1 MRPFVLD
8 KLFAPISTL
17 PGIGPRMAALYGKLA
32 GDRVVDLIWHLPTGL
47 IDRRHS
53 PPAAT
58 AQSGQ
63 IVTWTLDVLYHAKP
77 ESSRRPY
84 RIYCQQGDIPVTLV
98 YFHAKE
104 DWLRRMLPEGE
115 ERVVSGTVERY
126 QDQIQITHPDHVVPV
141 AERDQIMGVEPTHP
155 LTAGLTERPLTR
167 SIMAALERCPDLGE
181 WQDPAW
187 VERHR
192 WPSWLA
198 ALNAAHHP
206 QTAEAIEHGPERQR
220 LAYDEL
226 LANQLALM
234 LVRNQMKTLRGR
246 QLNATGQLRARI
258 MAALPFT
265 LTNAQQRVLAEIDGD
280 MTQPIRMLR
289 LLQGDVGSGKT
300 VVALLAMAT
309 AIEADAQAALMAPTE
324 ILARQH
330 YATIAPL
337 AAAAGLNVR
346 LLTGRDKGK
355 ARDAILSDLADG
367 TAHMAIGTH
376 ALFQKD
382 VMFKDLALAVI
393 DEQHRFG
400 VQQRLDLTAKGRAVD
415 VLAMT
420 ATPIPRTLMLTA
432 YGDMD
437 ASRLDERPPGRKPVD
452 TRIIPLD
459 RLEEIITGLQ
469 RAIAG
474 QARLYWICPL
484 VEENED
490 LDLAAAE
497 ERARVLEQ
505 FFPGRVGL
513 VHGRLKSSEK
523 DKVMTQF
530 QQGEV
535 DILVATTVVEV
546 GVDVPEAT
554 IMIIEHAER
563 FGLSQLHQLRGRVG
577 RGDRASSCLLLY
589 GHPLSEAA
597 KKRLEVM
604 RSTDDGFVIAE
615 EDLLLRGGGEVL
627 GTRQSGLPEFKLAD
641 LTTHNDLL
649 LAARDD
655 AKLILSRDPE
665 LNTPRGQNLRTLLY
679 LFDRDAA
686 VKTLRSG

>member
-1 MRPFVLD
+1 MRPSVLD
-8 KLFAPISTL
+8 KLFAPVSAL
-17 PGIGPRMAALYGKLA
+17 PGIGPRMAALYAKLA
-32 GDRVVDLIWHLPTGL
+32 GERVVDLIWHLPSG
-47 IDRRHS
+47 IVDRRHS
-53 PPAAT
+53 PTPSQ

-63 IVTWTLDVLYHAKP
+63 IVTWTLTVLHHSKP
-77 ESSRRPY
+77 DSPRRPY
-84 RIYCQQGDIPVTLV
+84 RIHCLEGQSPVTLV

-104 DWLRRMLPEGE
+104 DWLRRQLPEGE
-115 ERVVSGTVERY
+115 QRVVSGTVERY
-126 QDQIQITHPDHVVPV
+126 QDDLQITHPDHVVPL
-141 AERDQIMGVEPTHP
+141 AEREQILGVEPTHP
-155 LTAGLTERPLTR
+155 LTAGLTQRPLSK
-167 SIMAALERCPDLGE
+167 SIQAALERCPDLGE
-181 WQDPAW
+181 WQDQAW
-187 VERHR
+187 IKRQG
-192 WPSWLA
+192 WPSWRT
-198 ALNAAHHP
+198 ALQSAHHP
-206 QTAEAIEHGPERQR
+206 QSLAEIEDSAVKRR
-220 LAYDEL
+220 LAFDEL
-226 LANQLALM
+226 LANQLALL
-234 LVRNQMKTLRGR
+234 LVRNQMKSLRGR
-246 QLNATGQLRARI
+246 QLQANGELRAKI
-258 MAALPFT
+258 MTALPFT
-265 LTNAQQRVLAEIDGD
+265 LTNAQQRVLAEIDAD
-280 MTQPIRMLR
+280 MTNAVRMLR

-300 VVALLAMAT
+300 VVALLAMTT
-309 AIEADAQAALMAPTE
+309 AIEAGAQAALMAPTE

-330 YATIAPL
+330 YATITPL
-337 AAAAGLNVR
+337 AAAAGLQVR

-355 ARDAILSDLADG
+355 ARDAILADIADG
-367 TAHMAIGTH
+367 TAPIVLGTH

-382 VMFKDLALAVI
+382 VVFRDLALAVI

-437 ASRLDERPPGRKPVD
+437 ASRLDERPPGRQKVD
-452 TRIIPLD
+452 TRIIPLE
-459 RLEEIITGLQ
+459 RLDEIIGGLA
-469 RAIAG
+469 RPIT
-474 QARLYWICPL
+474 QAARIYWICPL

-490 LDLAAAE
+490 LDLAAAQ
-497 ERARVLEQ
+497 ERAQVLEQ

-513 VHGRLKSSEK
+513 VHGRLKSTEK
-523 DKVMTQF
+523 DQVMAQF
-530 QQGEV
+530 QQGQV

-577 RGDRASSCLLLY
+577 RGDKASTCLLLY
-589 GHPLSEAA
+589 GQPLSEAA

-604 RSTDDGFVIAE
+604 RATDDGFVIAE
-615 EDLLLRGGGEVL
+615 EDLRLRGGGEVL

-641 LTTHNDLL
+641 LAQHNDLL

-655 AKLILSRDPE
+655 AQLILNRDHD
-665 LNTPRGQNLRTLLY
+665 LTSPRGQNLRTLLY

>member
-1 MRPFVLD
+1 MRPSVLD
-8 KLFAPISTL
+8 KLFAPITTL
-17 PGIGPRMAALYGKLA
+17 PGIGPRMAPLYAKLA
-32 GDRVVDLIWHLPTGL
+32 GERVVDLLWHFPSGL

-53 PPAAT
+53 PRT
-58 AQSGQ
+58 TDAQTGQ
-63 IVTWTLDVLYHAKP
+63 VVTLTLTVLYHDKP
-77 ESSRRPY
+77 SSSRRPY
-84 RIYCQQGDIPVTLV
+84 RIHCLDGDTPVTLV

-104 DWLRRMLPEGE
+104 DWLLRLLPPGE
-115 ERVVSGTVERY
+115 QRVVSGTIDRF
-126 QDQIQITHPDHVVPV
+126 QDEFQITHPDHVVPL
-141 AERDQIMGVEPTHP
+141 AERDQIMTIEPVHP
-155 LTAGLTERPLTR
+155 LTGGLTERPLSR
-167 SIMAALERCPDLGE
+167 AIEAALERCPDLPE
-181 WQDPAW
+181 WQNPAW
-187 VERHR
+187 LAKNH
-192 WPSWLA
+192 WKPWLDS
-198 ALNAAHHP
+198 LKIAHHP
-206 QTAEAIEHGPERQR
+206 QTVEAVEDSPERRR

-234 LVRNQMKTLRGR
+234 LVRNQMRTSKGRPLAASGELRQR
-246 QLNATGQLRARI
+246 V
-258 MAALPFT
+258 MESLPFT
-265 LTNAQQRVLAEIDGD
+265 LTKAQQRVLTEIDAD
-280 MTQPIRMLR
+280 MSQPIRMLR

-300 VVALLAMAT
+300 VVALLSMCS
-309 AIEADAQAALMAPTE
+309 AIEAGAQAALMAPTE

-330 YATIAPL
+330 YATIKPL
-337 AAAAGLNVR
+337 AEAVGLQVR

-355 ARDAILSDLADG
+355 ARDSILADLADG
-367 TAHMAIGTH
+367 TAHFALGTH

-382 VMFKDLALAVI
+382 VQFKDLALAVI

-452 TRIIPLD
+452 TRILPLERFD
-459 RLEEIITGLQ
+459 EIVTGLH
-469 RAIAG
+469 RPLAA
-474 QARLYWICPL
+474 QARVYWICPL

-490 LDLAAAE
+490 LDLAAAV

-505 FFPGRVGL
+505 FFPAKVGL
-513 VHGRLKSSEK
+513 VHGKLKSAEK
-523 DKVMTQF
+523 DRVMAAF
-530 QQGEV
+530 QAGNL

-589 GHPLSEAA
+589 GHPLSDAA

-604 RSTDDGFVIAE
+604 RATDDGFVIAE

-627 GTRQSGLPEFKLAD
+627 GTKQSGLPEFKIAD
-641 LTTHNDLL
+641 LTKDGDLL
-649 LAARDD
+649 NAARDD
-655 AKLILSRDPE
+655 SKLIVNADPD
-665 LNTPRGQNLRTLLY
+665 LTTPRGQTLRTLLY

>member
-1 MRPFVLD
+1 MRPSVLD
-8 KLFAPISTL
+8 KLFSPVTTL
-17 PGIGPRMAALYGKLA
+17 PGIGPRMAPLYARLTGE
-32 GDRVVDLIWHLPTGL
+32 RVVDLIWHFPCGL
-47 IDRRHS
+47 IDRRLS
-53 PPAAT
+53 PRACDAQPGQVAT
-58 AQSGQ
+58 L
-63 IVTWTLDVLYHAKP
+63 TLTVLHHAKP
-77 ESSRRPY
+77 ASSRRPY
-84 RIYCQQGDIPVTLV
+84 RIHCLDGDVPVTLV

-104 DWLRRMLPEGE
+104 DWLLRQLPEGE
-115 ERVVSGTVERY
+115 VRVVSGVIDRF
-126 QDQIQITHPDHVVPV
+126 QDEIQISHPDHVVTL
-141 AERDQIMGVEPTHP
+141 AERDSVMTIEPVHP
-155 LTAGLTERPLTR
+155 LTAGLTARPLAR
-167 SIMAALERCPDLGE
+167 AIFAALERCPNLPE

-187 VERHR
+187 IAKNG
-192 WPSWLA
+192 WKPWLA
-198 ALNAAHHP
+198 SLNAAHRP
-206 QTAEAIEHGPERQR
+206 QTQHDVEDSPERRR

-234 LVRNQMKTLRGR
+234 VVRAHMRTGKGRPLIAAGKLRER
-246 QLNATGQLRARI
+246 V
-258 MAALPFT
+258 MSALPFT
-265 LTNAQQRVLAEIDGD
+265 LTNAQVRVLAEIDAD
-280 MTQPIRMLR
+280 MSEPVRMLR

-300 VVALLAMAT
+300 VVALLAMCT
-309 AIEADAQAALMAPTE
+309 AIEAGAQAALMAPTE

-337 AAAAGLNVR
+337 AQAAGLEVR

-355 ARDAILSDLADG
+355 ARDAILSDLAEGAADL
-367 TAHMAIGTH
+367 AIGTH

-382 VMFKDLALAVI
+382 VYFKDLALAVI

-400 VQQRLDLTAKGRAVD
+400 VQQRLDLTAKGRMVD

-452 TRIIPLD
+452 TRILPLERFD
-459 RLEEIITGLQ
+459 EVIGGLN
-469 RAIAG
+469 RAIAA
-474 QARLYWICPL
+474 QARIYWICPL

-490 LDLAAAE
+490 LDLAAAQD
-497 ERARVLEQ
+497 RAQVLGQ
-505 FFPGRVGL
+505 IFPGRVGL
-513 VHGRLKSSEK
+513 VHGRMKGVEK
-523 DKVMTQF
+523 DRIMAAF
-530 QQGEV
+530 QSGEL

-577 RGDRASSCLLLY
+577 RGERSSSCLLLY

-604 RSTDDGFVIAE
+604 RATDDGFVIAE
-615 EDLLLRGGGEVL
+615 EDLRLRGGGEVL
-627 GTRQSGLPEFKLAD
+627 GTKQSGLPEFKVAD
-641 LTTHNDLL
+641 LARDGELL
-649 LAARDD
+649 NAARDD
-655 AKLILSRDPE
+655 CKLILGADPD
-665 LNTPRGQNLRTLLY
+665 LTGPRGQNLRTLLY
-679 LFDRDAA
+679 LFDRDQA

>member
-1 MRPFVLD
+1 MRPSILD
-8 KLFAPISTL
+8 KLFAPVSTL
-17 PGIGPRMAALYGKLA
+17 PGIGPRMAPLYAKLA
-32 GDRVVDLIWHLPTGL
+32 GERVVDLIWHLPSGC

-53 PPAAT
+53 PAARDAKAGQVVTLTVTVLHHDKPA
-58 AQSGQ
+58 Q
-63 IVTWTLDVLYHAKP
+63 
-77 ESSRRPY
+77 SRRPY
-84 RIYCQQGDIPVTLV
+84 RIHCLDGDTPVTLV

-104 DWLRRMLPEGE
+104 DWLRRLLPEGE
-115 ERVVSGTVERY
+115 ARVVSGTAEIY
-126 QDQIQITHPDHVVPV
+126 QDSVQITHPDHVV
-141 AERDQIMGVEPTHP
+141 ALSERDQILTIEPTHP
-155 LTAGLTERPLTR
+155 LTAGLTERPLSR
-167 SIMAALERCPDLGE
+167 SILAALERCPDLPE

-187 VERHR
+187 IKRQG
-192 WPSWLA
+192 WLPWLA
-198 ALNAAHHP
+198 ALQAAHHP
-206 QTAEAIEHGPERQR
+206 ESVKAVDDNPHRRR

-234 LVRNQMKTLRGR
+234 LVRAQMKTIRGR
-246 QLNATGQLRARI
+246 QLTATGTLRTKV
-258 MAALPFT
+258 MSALPFT
-265 LTNAQQRVLAEIDGD
+265 LTQAQIRVLAEIDAD
-280 MTQPIRMLR
+280 MTEAVRMLR

-300 VVALLAMAT
+300 VVALLAMTT
-309 AIEADAQAALMAPTE
+309 AIEAGAQAALMAPTE

-337 AAAAGLNVR
+337 AEQAGLTVR

-355 ARDAILSDLADG
+355 ARDAILADIADG
-367 TAHMAIGTH
+367 AAHIVLGTH

-382 VMFKDLALAVI
+382 VAFKDLALAVI

-452 TRIIPLD
+452 TRVLPLERLDDIIG
-459 RLEEIITGLQ
+459 GLR
-469 RAIAG
+469 RAIAA
-474 QARLYWICPL
+474 QARAYWICPL

-490 LDLAAAE
+490 LDLAAAQ
-497 ERARVLEQ
+497 ERAQVLEQ

-513 VHGRLKSSEK
+513 VHGRLKSAEK
-523 DKVMTQF
+523 DGVMARF
-530 QQGEV
+530 QTGEV

-577 RGDRASSCLLLY
+577 RGDKASSCLLLY
-589 GHPLSEAA
+589 GHPLSDSA

-604 RSTDDGFVIAE
+604 RATDDGFVIAE
-615 EDLLLRGGGEVL
+615 EDLRLRGGGEVL
-627 GTRQSGLPEFKLAD
+627 GTRQSGLPEFKVAD
-641 LTTHNDLL
+641 LTRDADLL
-649 LAARDD
+649 TAARDD
-655 AKLILSRDPE
+655 TKLILTRDAGLE
-665 LNTPRGQNLRTLLY
+665 SPRGQTLRTLLY

>member
-1 MRPFVLD
+1 MRPSVLD
-8 KLFAPISTL
+8 KLFVQITDL
-17 PGIGPRMAALYGKLA
+17 PGIGPRMEKLYAKLV
-32 GDRVVDLIWHLPTGL
+32 GERVVDLLWHLPSG
-47 IDRRHS
+47 IVDRRHS
-53 PPAAT
+53 PSPKQ

-63 IVTWTLDVLYHAKP
+63 IVTWTLNVLYHAKP
-77 ESSRRPY
+77 DSSRRPY
-84 RIYCQQGDIPVTLV
+84 RVHCLDGDIPVTLV

-115 ERVVSGTVERY
+115 MRVVSGTVERY
-126 QDQIQITHPDHVVPV
+126 QDDVQITHPDHVVTV
-141 AERDQIMGVEPTHP
+141 AEREQIMGVEPTHP
-155 LTAGLTERPLTR
+155 LTAGLTQRPLTR
-167 SIMAALERCPDLGE
+167 AIEAALDRCPDLAE
-181 WQDPAW
+181 WQDAAW
-187 VERHR
+187 LKRQG
-192 WPSWLA
+192 WTSWLSS
-198 ALNAAHHP
+198 LNAAHHP
-206 QTAEAIEHGPERQR
+206 QSLAELENGTARRR
-220 LAYDEL
+220 LAFDEL
-226 LANQLALM
+226 LANQLALL

-246 QLNATGQLRARI
+246 QLSSTGQLRAKIR
-258 MAALPFT
+258 AALPFQ
-265 LTNAQQRVLAEIDGD
+265 LTKAQERVLTEIDGD
-280 MTQPIRMLR
+280 MTNAVRMLR

-300 VVALLAMAT
+300 VVALLAMST
-309 AIEADAQAALMAPTE
+309 AIEAGAQAALMAPTE

-330 YATIAPL
+330 YATITPIAEQV
-337 AAAAGLNVR
+337 GLQVR

-355 ARDAILSDLADG
+355 AREAILTDLAGG
-367 TAHMAIGTH
+367 TAHIAIGTH

-382 VMFKDLALAVI
+382 VQFQDLALAVI

-400 VQQRLDLTAKGRAVD
+400 VQQRLDLTAKGKAVD

-452 TRIIPLD
+452 TRIIPLE
-459 RLEEIITGLQ
+459 RLDQIVDGLH
-469 RAIAG
+469 RAIQS
-474 QARLYWICPL
+474 QARVYWICPL

-490 LDLAAAE
+490 LDLAAAVD
-497 ERARVLEQ
+497 RAEMLEQ
-505 FFPGRVGL
+505 FFPNRVGL
-513 VHGRLKSSEK
+513 VHGRLKSTEK
-523 DKVMTQF
+523 DKVMAQF

-546 GVDVPEAT
+546 GVDVPEAS

-604 RSTDDGFVIAE
+604 RQTDDGFIIAE
-615 EDLLLRGGGEVL
+615 EDLRLRGGGEVL

-641 LTTHNDLL
+641 LSNDSDLL
-649 LAARDD
+649 TVARDD
-655 AKLILSRDPE
+655 AQLILNRDPD
-665 LNTPRGQNLRTLLY
+665 LTSPRGQALRTLLY